1 MAGVYGRID
10 WYPYLHTW
18 HVVGYTKGKT
28 PKSIKEVTIGAS
40 PDKNVALQ
48 MLREWYQEN
57 KLFVRYT

>member
-28 PKSIKEVTIGAS
+28 PKSIKEVTEERRIDEGYMH
-40 PDKNVALQ
+40 D
-48 MLREWYQEN
+48 LRMGRN
-57 KLFVRYT
+57 